1 MNLLYKKF
9 IIGIFIT
16 TCINFVAEA
25 QVTLEPDR
33 SLLNLLTAPDKEDED
48 DEEKSESDIIIE
60 EALDESAD
68 VSFADMLFEEE
79 TDSVMTDTIVKTEPM
94 KFLPYAPLP
103 LIAFMPTVFDSIAVE
118 QPHQFTDV
126 NDFILSDDRAL
137 DWVRTELDRT
147 RRYRELKHR
156 FMVEFP
162 HIVKYNLCNLP
173 EPPKQ
178 YSVAVDPSKSTITI
192 TEIITEAA
200 PTVSPDKLVEDIQL
214 KNWLHSFNGSLQF
227 SQAYISPNWYQGGN
241 NNVNMIGQAVWNVK
255 LNPAFHPR
263 LIAEATTQYKLAMA
277 SAPQDTVHSYLI
289 SEDLFQFNGTLGLKA
304 FDNWYYS
311 LTGMFKTQLLNN
323 YKSNSNEMK
332 AAFMSPGELNL
343 GIGMTYNKTNPKK
356 TFRVDVSIAPLSYNL
371 KISTNRH
378 IPVTN
383 FGIDEGHRTVS
394 EIGSNAEV
402 KLKWDIMW
410 NISYNSRLFLFSN
423 YEYLQGDWQHTFN
436 FSFNRYLS
444 SQLYVHL
451 RYDSEKPPVEGTKWH
466 RWQLKE
472 ILSFGFQ
479 YQFKTI

>member
-1 MNLLYKKF
+1 MRFYHKEF

-16 TCINFVAEA
+16 ICSNIVAQA
-25 QVTLEPDR
+25 QVQLEPDR
-33 SLLNLLTAPDKEDED
+33 NLLNLLLNASEKD
-48 DEEKSESDIIIE
+48 DEEEEDDIIIE
-60 EALDESAD
+60 ETTEESAD
-68 VSFADMLFEEE
+68 VSFADMLFEEP
-79 TDSVMTDTIVKTEPM
+79 TDSVMYNDSLVVEEPM

-118 QPHQFTDV
+118 APHEFNDV
-126 NDFILSDDRAL
+126 DGMLLPEEPAM
-137 DWVRTELDRT
+137 DWVKTELNRT
-147 RRYRELKHR
+147 RRYRDLKHH
-156 FMVEFP
+156 FMVQFP
-162 HIVKYNLCNLP
+162 HIVKYNLGDLP

-192 TEIITEAA
+192 TEIISG
-200 PTVSPDKLVEDIQL
+200 PVSDVTPDNLAEEIKR
-214 KNWLHSFNGSLQF
+214 KNWLHTFNGSLQF

-241 NNVNMIGQAVWNVK
+241 NNVNMIGQAIWNVK
-255 LNPAFHPR
+255 LNPAFHPN

-277 SAPQDTVHSYLI
+277 SAPQDSVHSYII

-323 YKSNSNEMK
+323 YKSNSNDLK

-356 TFRVDVSIAPLSYNL
+356 TFSVDVSIAPLSYNL
-371 KISTNRH
+371 KISTNRR

-383 FGIDEGHRTVS
+383 FGINEGHRSVS

-402 KLKWDIMW
+402 KVKWDIMW
-410 NISYNSRLFLFSN
+410 NISYNSRLFVFSN
-423 YEYLQGDWQHTFN
+423 YEYVQGDWQNTFN

-444 SQLYVHL
+444 TQLYVHL
-451 RYDSEKPPVEGTKWH
+451 RYDSSKPPVEGTKWH